1 MNRNA
6 AWFGSGCILAWVGA
20 GTVAA
25 DAAAPA
31 ATTQPGITLEKIMA
45 DPDWIGPAVKDEY
58 WSANGRSVYYSLKRR
73 GSPIVDLHRID
84 IAGGSDRVVD
94 PKAMAE
100 RGRAGGI
107 RCAPASGLLLPEMA
121 TSSCATLP
129 SGRLRQITR
138 TPQIETA
145 PQFSADGRLLSFR
158 VDNDWFV
165 HDFASGVTAPAAV
178 VKAEKD
184 PDAPPTADDLR
195 DMQLRTFSTLK
206 RLHDESEAGKK
217 HLEELRKG
225 DATRAAAPFYLGEDV
240 IIRDTELSPDARWL
254 LVVTVPKSAAK
265 GFEGKLTRYV
275 TESGYEEFETGARA
289 RRPQPARRRSPW
301 CC

>member
-20 GTVAA
+20 GSVAA

-31 ATTQPGITLEKIMA
+31 ATAQPGITLEKIMA

-58 WSANGRSVYYSLKRR
+58 WSANAHSVYYSVKRR
-73 GSPIVDLHRID
+73 GSSIVDLHRID
-84 IAGGSDRVVD
+84 IAGGSDRIVD
-94 PKAMAE
+94 PKAMSDAD
-100 RGRAGGI
+100 GPPVFDGSGKRAAFARNGDIFVRDIAG
-107 RCAPASGLLLPEMA
+107 
-121 TSSCATLP
+121 
-129 SGRLRQITR
+129 GRLRQITR
-138 TPQIETA
+138 TLQTKAA

-184 PDAPPTADDLR
+184 PDAPPKADDLR
-195 DMQLRTFSTLK
+195 DAQLRTFSTLK

-217 HLEELRKG
+217 HLEELRRG
-225 DATRAAAPFYLGEDV
+225 D
-240 IIRDTELSPDARWL
+240 
-254 LVVTVPKSAAK
+254 
-265 GFEGKLTRYV
+265 LTR
-275 TESGYEEFETGARA
+275 
-289 RRPQPARRRSPW
+289 
-301 CC
+301 